1 MISLSLYERQGAK
14 LEGEKVTSLL
24 FDNVSGALL
33 FETQKGRF
41 AACCLKTGKEG
52 AEEIDKLLSEA

>member
-33 FETQKGRF
+33 FETQKGGLPPV
-41 AACCLKTGKEG
+41 ALKRAKRAQRAKYG
-52 AEEIDKLLSEA
+52 L